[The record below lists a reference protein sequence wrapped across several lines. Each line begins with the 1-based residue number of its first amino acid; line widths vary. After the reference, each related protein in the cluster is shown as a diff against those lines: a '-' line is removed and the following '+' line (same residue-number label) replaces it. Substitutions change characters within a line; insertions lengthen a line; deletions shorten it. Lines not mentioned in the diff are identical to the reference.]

1 MFLNYCFYGYF
12 LLACEFSPLYLSPGG
27 NGEVVFTSC
36 HADPSKLF
44 LSFERL
50 QTSAGTVYLRRESS
64 DKRKFCQNNNV
75 DKKSPVVRPV
85 LQLCFSIFFPFLFLN
100 DSIHDIHCAGNKT

>member
-64 DKRKFCQNNNV
+64 HVWKRSDKRKFCQNNNV
-75 DKKSPVVRPV
+75 DKKSPVVGPV
-85 LQLCFSIFFPFLFLN
+85 LQLCFSIFFSF
-100 DSIHDIHCAGNKT
+100 SIS